1 MNAEIL
7 MKNLIYLR
15 KQNNYTQKELADEL
29 NYSDKV
35 ISKWERGES
44 VPDLEA
50 LKIIAS
56 FYNLTI
62 DELVTTDLSTKVANN
77 TISNKI
83 EHRILNGPSKL
94 LKSSIWIFLSVYA
107 IFMGYALIKGDFIAF
122 LFANIGFLVYFV
134 IFSWLLQRV
143 VFIANHRGHEIRVKT
158 NIWKVEMYIDDI
170 LVDEVYNALKPNVRL
185 TGKVEDERVKAN
197 ISILLN
203 VKLSLFFE

>member
-1 MNAEIL
+1 MNADIL

-15 KQNNYTQKELADEL
+15 KQNNYTQKDLADEL

-50 LKIIAS
+50 LKIIS
-56 FYNLTI
+56 LFYNLTM
-62 DELVTTDLSTKVANN
+62 DELVASDLSENGDNK
-77 TISNKI
+77 IKSNKI
-83 EHRILNGPSKL
+83 DHKILKGPSKL
-94 LKSSIWIFLSVYA
+94 LKSSIWL
-107 IFMGYALIKGDFIAF
+107 ALIIYAVMMYFEFTNGYYF
-122 LFANIGFLVYFV
+122 LFFSANIGFLVYF
-134 IFSWLLQRV
+134 IIYSWLLQKV
-143 VFIANHRGHEIRVKT
+143 IFIAQYKGHEIRVIT

-185 TGKVEDERVKAN
+185 TGKIEDRRVKAN